1 MTVDLT
7 RSGPQLGTKDSHAT
21 GDTLVNIENL
31 YGSRHA
37 DRLTGNAEAN
47 VLEGGAGA
55 DTLNGGGGSDTAS
68 YAQSWDGVTAN
79 LGRPT
84 DNTGEAAGD
93 TYVSIENL
101 RGSAH
106 NDRLTGNA
114 EANVLEGG
122 EGVDVLKGQAGNDHL
137 YGGAGNDHLY
147 GGAGNDDLEGG
158 AGNDHLYGGD
168 GYDYLK
174 GQADNDH
181 LYGEDESDILEGGA
195 GADRLYGGDGVD
207 VLKGQAGSDHLEGGV
222 GADWLYGG
230 TGADT
235 FIFNET
241 NDATDVVKDFSG
253 LGADGVK
260 QASEDGD
267 KLDLRGLKDASDNTT
282 LRLADSGAGRVWYS
296 HRAGNT
302 TDDVTTNDRLTDVF
316 VDLDGNGAADF
327 QVTLEGATD
336 ITLTAADF
344 LGVEAAIA

>member
-7 RSGPQLGTKDSHAT
+7 RSGAQLGTRYSHAT
-21 GDTLVNIENL
+21 GDTLVSIENL
-31 YGSRHA
+31 TGSTHN
-37 DRLTGNAEAN
+37 DTLTGNA
-47 VLEGGAGA
+47 V
-55 DTLNGGGGSDTAS
+55 
-68 YAQSWDGVTAN
+68 
-79 LGRPT
+79 
-84 DNTGEAAGD
+84 
-93 TYVSIENL
+93 
-101 RGSAH
+101 
-106 NDRLTGNA
+106 
-114 EANVLEGG
+114 ANVLEGG
-122 EGVDVLKGQAGNDHL
+122 EGIDVLKGQAGNDYL
-137 YGGAGNDHLY
+137 YGGAGNDELKGGADNDHLY
-147 GGAGNDDLEGG
+147 GGAGIDDLEGG

-168 GYDYLK
+168 GSDHLK
-174 GQADNDH
+174 GEADNDH
-181 LYGEDESDILEGGA
+181 LYGEDGSDYLEGGA
-195 GADRLYGGDGVD
+195 GTDRLYGGAGVD
-207 VLKGQAGSDHLEGGV
+207 VLKGQAGTDYLEGGA

-241 NDATDVVKDFSG
+241 SDSPVAAPDVVKDFSG

-260 QASEDGD
+260 QDGEDGD

-316 VDLDGNGAADF
+316 VDLDGNGRADF